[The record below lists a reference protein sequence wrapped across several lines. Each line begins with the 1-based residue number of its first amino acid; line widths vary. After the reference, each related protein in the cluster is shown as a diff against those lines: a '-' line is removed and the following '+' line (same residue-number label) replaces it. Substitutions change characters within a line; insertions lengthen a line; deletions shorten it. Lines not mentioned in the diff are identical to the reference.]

1 MGISNKIFRKI
12 LLQHTD
18 LPVLVVYLENGTVYI
33 IFVSLCFFTEM
44 NPTED
49 GKGICECFQSKLIKW
64 EKLKVCSNFFYKREI
79 FCKHSI
85 YFLSST
91 FWWKQKMKRLVW
103 GKLSENSDCH
113 SGSFLEADY
122 NIAALGL
129 FRCSFNTV
137 RSIKTLE
144 VLVGLQGVWDSES
157 AWSFQGLDQPLKFL
171 P

>member
-1 MGISNKIFRKI
+1 
-12 LLQHTD
+12 
-18 LPVLVVYLENGTVYI
+18 
-33 IFVSLCFFTEM
+33 
-44 NPTED
+44 
-49 GKGICECFQSKLIKW
+49 
-64 EKLKVCSNFFYKREI
+64 
-79 FCKHSI
+79 
-85 YFLSST
+85 
-91 FWWKQKMKRLVW
+91 MKRLVW